1 MSEQDKKK
9 TKYEA
14 NKEYAESYLKNKVEE
29 FKVRVPKGRKE
40 HYKEI
45 AAEVDMSLNEF
56 AIKSMEYVHC
66 NNIEKEK
73 LNDLYR
79 ELYGDDNKNA

>member
-40 HYKEI
+40 RYKKM
-45 AAEVDMSLNEF
+45 AASADMSLNDF
-56 AIKSMEYVHC
+56 AIKSMEYVNHQGITK
-66 NNIEKEK
+66 IE
-73 LNDLYR
+73 LD
-79 ELYGDDNKNA
+79 ELYKKLFKDEQ